1 KYPQVLDHYAI
12 SNKESTGI
20 DQLRRAITDA
30 AAKLPLMGEIWP
42 ASWLGAA
49 NAIRA
54 RAKENNYI
62 IPSKL
67 FTLMREHKVP
77 RDEAEVL
84 SRWLHELGEILYFS
98 DDEELND
105 IVVLNPQWVT
115 QAISRVLDSEEVINN
130 HGLFTRKHMD
140 QLWTDVDPGMRDHFL
155 RLMEKF

>member
-1 KYPQVLDHYAI
+1 HPSGPRVKMQLNTWDFGGQVIYHATHQFFLTNRSLYVVVWNTRTGFEQGKLYYWLDTIQSPAPQSPVIIVATHVDEREAHIPLADLRQKYPQVLDHYAI

-62 IPSKL
+62 IPSK
-67 FTLMREHKVP
+67 
-77 RDEAEVL
+77 
-84 SRWLHELGEILYFS
+84 
-98 DDEELND
+98 
-105 IVVLNPQWVT
+105 
-115 QAISRVLDSEEVINN
+115 
-130 HGLFTRKHMD
+130 
-140 QLWTDVDPGMRDHFL
+140 
-155 RLMEKF
+155 